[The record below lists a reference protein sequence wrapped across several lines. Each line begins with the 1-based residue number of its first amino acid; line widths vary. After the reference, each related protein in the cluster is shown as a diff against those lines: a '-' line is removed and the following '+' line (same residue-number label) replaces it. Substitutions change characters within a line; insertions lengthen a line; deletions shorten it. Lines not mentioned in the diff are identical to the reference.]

1 MTSPSG
7 KFSTVTSADGTTIAY
22 ERHGQGP
29 AVVFVDGALS
39 VRGGKADLDELLAPR
54 FTTLRY
60 DRRGR
65 GDSGDTQPYAPERE
79 VEDLA
84 AVIGAAGGT
93 AALYGHSSGCA
104 LVLDAAI
111 ALGPDAVPKI
121 ALYEA
126 PYSDDPA
133 TGPRWRA
140 YLTELAVTLA
150 DGRNGDAVALFM
162 TQVGMPADQVDQM
175 RRSPWFPALEGIA
188 PTLAYDHAGL
198 MGPQRAVPVA
208 KAGQVAVPALVM
220 YGGASAE
227 FMRAAARGLGQAIP
241 GADLR
246 EVEGQD
252 HNVAAAVLAPILE
265 SFLAGSAAGAA
276 G

>member
-1 MTSPSG
+1 M
-7 KFSTVTSADGTTIAY
+7 STGFNQAQSADGTTIAY

-39 VRGGKADLDELLAPR
+39 VRGGKADLDELLAPE
-54 FTTLRY
+54 FTVLRY

-84 AVIGAAGGT
+84 AVIGVAGGT
-93 AALYGHSSGCA
+93 AALYGHSSGSA

-111 ALGPDAVPKI
+111 ALGPDVVPKI
-121 ALYEA
+121 ALYDA

-133 TGPRWRA
+133 DQPRWRA

-162 TQVGMPADQVDQM
+162 TLVGTPAEQVDQM
-175 RRSPWFPALEGIA
+175 RQSPWFGSLEGLA

-208 KAGQVAVPALVM
+208 KAGKVAVPALVM
-220 YGGASAE
+220 SGGASVA
-227 FMRAAARGLGQAIP
+227 FMRAAAQGLGQAIP
-241 GADLR
+241 DAELR
-246 EVEGQD
+246 ELEGQD
-252 HNVAAAVLAPILE
+252 HNVAAAALAPL
-265 SFLAGSAAGAA
+265 LAAFFAA
-276 G
+276 

>member
-1 MTSPSG
+1 MTSPSAA
-7 KFSTVTSADGTTIAY
+7 FSTVTSADGTTIAY

-39 VRGGKADLDELLAPR
+39 VRGGKADLDELLAPE
-54 FTTLRY
+54 FTVLRY

-93 AALYGHSSGCA
+93 AVLYGHSSGSA
-104 LVLDAAI
+104 LVLEAAI
-111 ALGPDAVPKI
+111 TLGPDVVPKI

-133 TGPRWRA
+133 DQPRWRA

-162 TQVGMPADQVDQM
+162 TLVGMPAEQVDQL
-175 RRSPWFPALEGIA
+175 RQSPWFPALAGVA

-198 MGPQRAVPVA
+198 MGPERAVPVA
-208 KAGQVAVPALVM
+208 KAGKVAVPALVM
-220 YGGASAE
+220 YGGASVA
-227 FMRAAARGLGQAIP
+227 FMRAAARSLSQAIP
-241 GADLR
+241 GAELR
-246 EVEGQD
+246 ELEGQD
-252 HNVAAAVLAPILE
+252 HNVAAAALAPIL
-265 SFLAGSAAGAA
+265 AAFFAA
-276 G
+276 